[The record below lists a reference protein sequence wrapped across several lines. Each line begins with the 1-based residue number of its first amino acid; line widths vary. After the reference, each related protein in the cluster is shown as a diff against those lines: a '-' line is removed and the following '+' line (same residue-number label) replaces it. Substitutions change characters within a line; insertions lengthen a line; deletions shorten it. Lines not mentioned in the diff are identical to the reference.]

1 MSLEKRR
8 VPDFVQLV
16 WTAHGLERNVWK
28 NFPMCVL
35 TFTSTCYKNNLMVN
49 NKIIS
54 FHPWLFYVSPSF
66 LCHMTLFSWNPTIKL
81 SVLLTCNWD
90 GTMFV
95 WYGKEVFFFFIE
107 FVFFANEHERKNIL
121 FSNYIVNFCRSI
133 RREICNCLV
142 FVCEWII
149 ILLLHRN

>member
-28 NFPMCVL
+28 IFPMCVL

-95 WYGKEVFFFFIE
+95 WYGKEVFFFFLLNLSSLQMNMKGQIYYSLTTSLI
-107 FVFFANEHERKNIL
+107 FVDLYVGKYAIA
-121 FSNYIVNFCRSI
+121 
-133 RREICNCLV
+133 
-142 FVCEWII
+142 
-149 ILLLHRN
+149 

>member
-95 WYGKEVFFFFIE
+95 WYGKEVFFFLLNLSSLQMNMKGKIYYSLTTSLI
-107 FVFFANEHERKNIL
+107 FVDLYVGKYAIA
-121 FSNYIVNFCRSI
+121 
-133 RREICNCLV
+133 
-142 FVCEWII
+142 
-149 ILLLHRN
+149 